1 MSEVALCVHVGL
13 NLYAS
18 CVVVLNFVSQAF
30 DTHNNKK
37 ANTKSRSE
45 NEKEKGTTWCNS
57 TTLARCVEGYR
68 VNAWRVFS

>member
-1 MSEVALCVHVGL
+1 MCVECVKIFVLFLFFSFLLAMSEVALCVHVGL

-37 ANTKSRSE
+37 QTQKAGVRMKKKN
-45 NEKEKGTTWCNS
+45 GDHM
-57 TTLARCVEGYR
+57 V
-68 VNAWRVFS
+68 